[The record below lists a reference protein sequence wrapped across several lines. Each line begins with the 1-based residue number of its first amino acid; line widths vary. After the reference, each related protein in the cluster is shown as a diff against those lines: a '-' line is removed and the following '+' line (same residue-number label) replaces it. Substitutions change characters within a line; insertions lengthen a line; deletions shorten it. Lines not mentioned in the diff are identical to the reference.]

1 VTEPGVAAN
10 VVAPAVV
17 DERPPRGRKNKAYGK
32 TAKVGVLWTLGGETI
47 AQIIAIPTAVVLAR
61 LLTPEEF
68 GIAAAS
74 TFFIQLS
81 KKVGGLGLN
90 TSIVRMKEVR
100 EDHLASVFALNMV
113 VSLTT
118 WAALML
124 SAPALGAFY
133 DDTRVVGALRAAST
147 VFLANFLGTVEFALL
162 QRHMRFKQIAV
173 IEWVGPTVFL
183 ATSVAMAFA
192 GWGYWSLI
200 WSQVLANVSVTGAKL
215 YFGRWRPSLRV
226 SRAGFADTVPFGLA
240 IYAQRLLGFGSQ
252 SIDNLIVGGLFGVGA
267 LGFYDKAF
275 NTVDKMTSRLSLGP
289 RVMFRIFAILQEE
302 RERFIRAYAKV
313 VLTATVVS
321 IPVFAGM
328 IVAAREFIL
337 VVFGETWL
345 PAVLPFQLLC
355 AAGGIRVVTAYGS
368 AAVQASGWVWG
379 EVWRNLVYVALI
391 VGFIYVFKDWG
402 IAGAA
407 MGVLLATLIVGVLMQ
422 VLVKRVT
429 GLSWLELLSPV
440 WPGVAGA
447 VVVAAAI
454 ALASKG
460 ILQAAPG
467 IPAWQLLG
475 VQIATGAV
483 SWGAFTLFVP
493 FLSLQAVVDEVLDD
507 IVPAPLRRIIDR
519 VRVRPNR
526 SLNP

>member
-1 VTEPGVAAN
+1 VSEPTLATD
-10 VVAPAVV
+10 VVPPTVV
-17 DERPPRGRKNKAYGK
+17 NERRTGGGKHKAYGK

-47 AQIIAIPTAVVLAR
+47 AQIIAIPTAVLLAR
-61 LLTPEEF
+61 ILTPEEF

-81 KKVGGLGLN
+81 KKAGGLGLN

-100 EDHLASVFALNMV
+100 EDHLASVFALNMA

-118 WAALML
+118 WAILMV
-124 SAPALGAFY
+124 SAPALGGFY
-133 DDTRVVGALRAAST
+133 DDARVVGALRAAAT

-162 QRHMRFKQIAV
+162 QRHMQFKQIAV

-183 ATSVAMAFA
+183 VTSVAMALT

-240 IYAQRLLGFGSQ
+240 IYVQRLLGFGSQ

-275 NTVDKMTSRLSLGP
+275 NTVDKMTSRLALGP
-289 RVMFRIFAILQEE
+289 RVMFRIFAILHEE
-302 RERFIRAYAKV
+302 RERFIRAYSKV

-328 IVAAREFIL
+328 IVAAPEFIL
-337 VVFGETWL
+337 VVFGETWM

-355 AAGGIRVVTAYGS
+355 AAGGIRVITAYGS
-368 AAVQASGWVWG
+368 AAVQASGVVWG
-379 EVWRNLVYVALI
+379 DVWRNLVNITLICALI
-391 VGFIYVFKDWG
+391 YAFKGRG
-402 IAGAA
+402 IEGAA
-407 MGVLLATLIVGVLMQ
+407 AGVLLATVIVGALMQ
-422 VLVKRVT
+422 ALVQRVT
-429 GLSWLELLSPV
+429 QLTWMELLAPV
-440 WPGVAGA
+440 CPGVAGA
-447 VVVAAAI
+447 GVVAGAI
-454 ALASKG
+454 MLLSTV
-460 ILQAAPG
+460 LRWVAPG
-467 IPAWQLLG
+467 MPPWQLLG
-475 VQIATGAV
+475 VQVLVGSL
-483 SWGAFTLFVP
+483 SWAGFTLFVP
-493 FLSLQAVVDEVLDD
+493 FLRLQAVVDEVLDD
-507 IVPAPLRRIIDR
+507 IVPGPIRRIIDR
-519 VRVRPNR
+519 VRTRRHR
-526 SLNP
+526 SAPS